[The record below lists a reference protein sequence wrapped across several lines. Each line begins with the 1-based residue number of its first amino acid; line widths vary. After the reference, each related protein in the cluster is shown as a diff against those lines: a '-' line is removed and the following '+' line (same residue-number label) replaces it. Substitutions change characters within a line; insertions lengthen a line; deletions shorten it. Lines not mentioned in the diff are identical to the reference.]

1 MLVRNFTNKL
11 YNASKFLLLNA
22 SKFENLEDVQIKT
35 ALGKY
40 MLSRFNECVREVRE
54 NLSAYRFND
63 AATALYRF
71 LWDEFC
77 DWGIELSKADKSV
90 ISELGA
96 IFKEAMRALSPF
108 MPFISEYLFHELSGT
123 KLEDGAQSIMVQS
136 YPSDLRRDEAIE
148 RNFALIIEAI
158 VSIRRAKAQIELG
171 NAKIPL
177 AYVKTNDDD
186 ANLGE
191 FTNYI
196 KTLAKCENVEFT
208 REKLE
213 GAIRDVS
220 ENLES
225 FVPLTGVDTSAMTAR
240 LNSQKIKLEKE
251 IEKLSNMLNNE
262 KFVASAPANV
272 VEANREAL
280 AVAQEKFNKIR
291 DELVALG
298 GQD

>member
-1 MLVRNFTNKL
+1 M
-11 YNASKFLLLNA
+11 
-22 SKFENLEDVQIKT
+22 
-35 ALGKY
+35 
-40 MLSRFNECVREVRE
+40 
-54 NLSAYRFND
+54 
-63 AATALYRF
+63 
-71 LWDEFC
+71 
-77 DWGIELSKADKSV
+77 
-90 ISELGA
+90 
-96 IFKEAMRALSPF
+96 
-108 MPFISEYLFHELSGT
+108 
-123 KLEDGAQSIMVQS
+123 
-136 YPSDLRRDEAIE
+136 
-148 RNFALIIEAI
+148 
-158 VSIRRAKAQIELG
+158 
-171 NAKIPL
+171 
-177 AYVKTNDDD
+177 
-186 ANLGE
+186 GE
-191 FTNYI
+191 FANYI

-225 FVPLTGVDTSAMTAR
+225 FVPLAGVDTSAMTAR